1 MKFMSHIVN
10 NDEGIK
16 KISSYLELV
25 RSSGYNKDVLFEIL
39 DGVIPINS
47 DFQVNAEIDN
57 NDYIA
62 YFSWF
67 NKVIHLN
74 ENELLKYVNKITDE
88 VINMYP
94 SLKKYRH
101 ELFSYIILFVL
112 CHEVEH
118 VYQFMFGHDYIK
130 HDYKIVTDLYKNM
143 TEFSVM
149 KNTPYIIKSIL
160 FERYKYVK
168 DRATFVL
175 ERNANVEAYDL
186 LYKLSLIEGNDCITR
201 FMNNQYLWYSACGYL
216 KIRNNGSFEESYRDT
231 WRHRMFK
238 SFDFN
243 EEISVEDRIR
253 YGLPIEDDDRLV
265 LLKKFI
271 GTEGNIK

>member
-1 MKFMSHIVN
+1 MSHIVN

-57 NDYIA
+57 SDYVA

-74 ENELLKYVNKITDE
+74 ENELLKYVNKMTDE
-88 VINMYP
+88 VINMYH
-94 SLKKYRH
+94 SLKNYRH

-130 HDYKIVTDLYKNM
+130 HDYKIVADLYKNM

>member
-1 MKFMSHIVN
+1 MSHIVST
-10 NDEGIK
+10 DEDRIK
-16 KISSYLELV
+16 LFDYLELV
-25 RSSGYNKDVLFEIL
+25 RSSGYNKETLFEIL
-39 DGVIPINS
+39 NFIIPRNS
-47 DFQVNAEIDN
+47 EFQVNTEID
-57 NDYIA
+57 DKGYIA

-67 NKVIHLN
+67 DKVIHLN
-74 ENELLKYVNKITDE
+74 ESGLLKYINKM
-88 VINMYP
+88 VIETIKMYP
-94 SLKKYRH
+94 ALEKYKS
-101 ELFSYIILFVL
+101 ELFSYIVLFVL

-130 HDYKIVTDLYKNM
+130 HDYRIVTDLYKNM

-149 KNTPYIIKSIL
+149 KNTPYIIENIL

-168 DRATFVL
+168 DKVTFVL

-186 LYKLSLIEGNDCITR
+186 LYKLSLIEENDSITR
-201 FMNNQYLWYSACGYL
+201 FMNNQYLWYCACGYL
-216 KIRNNGSFEESYRDT
+216 KMKNNGSFEESYRDS

-238 SFDFN
+238 SFDFS

-265 LLKKFI
+265 LLNKFI
-271 GTEGNIK
+271 GTKENIK